1 MNKPEKHSYHDLEIE
16 TAKIPRTPIFNLPH
30 GLSVTCCRV
39 TGWELWDGT
48 RYHTSRPLA
57 GEYSDNWLRLYVGD
71 TVIVDSSPDL
81 KEENGR
87 LRGLL
92 KRCEFELLTM
102 RTLDLT
108 SPSLE
113 GATESTERDF
123 WKLIKEIEK
132 EVGDG

>member
-81 KEENGR
+81 KEENER

-92 KRCEFELLTM
+92 EKCKQFMLIGRAGSSA
-102 RTLDLT
+102 TLVDLK
-108 SPSLE
+108 
-113 GATESTERDF
+113 F
-123 WKLIKEIEK
+123 WKLFDEVKKEI
-132 EVGDG
+132 GDE